1 MAEEIRD
8 TAVEPA
14 VDTLLNDLAV
24 KLSSKY
30 LCLYAW
36 TWAAPSLGQLS
47 FFLHS
52 RRSLERCVTG
62 QRAESDQLGAQ
73 P

>member
-8 TAVEPA
+8 TAVEPD
-14 VDTLLNDLAV
+14 VDILLSDLAV

-30 LCLYAW
+30 LCSYAW

-52 RRSLERCVTG
+52 RRSVERCITG
-62 QRAESDQLGAQ
+62 QRAENDRLGAQ
-73 P
+73 S